1 MLRSGSYF
9 YPRPPRGGRRVDL
22 AAAIDRIHI
31 SIHALRE
38 EGDPRGAAALPQQR
52 NFYPRPPRGGRP
64 CLPCRFWTQ
73 RYFYPRPPRGGRRMP
88 GLWYTQCAKIS
99 IHALR
104 EEGDYPVVCPRR
116 QGGLFLSTPSA
127 RRATECRRNGAYQ
140 LRISIHALREEGDY
154 PVVCPRRQGGLFL
167 STPSARRA
175 TAPTPHRARGR
186 SISIHALREEGDV
199 SGVMNTKLQH
209 RKFLSTPSARRA
221 TAKTERTPS
230 AFVLLYTSVHK
241 LQRGICHTN
250 RSTAPFLA

>member
-127 RRATECRRNGAYQ
+127 RRAT
-140 LRISIHALREEGDY
+140 
-154 PVVCPRRQGGLFL
+154 
-167 STPSARRA
+167 
-175 TAPTPHRARGR
+175 APTPHRARGR